1 MKKIL
6 SCALAAV
13 TVVLTLL
20 VTSAYAAGEKEL
32 PTIIVNDEKW
42 YKDTVSPLIVRDGKN
57 YVPAEVFTMLDYISL
72 TYPNDGKSGGDER

>member
-13 TVVLTLL
+13 MVVLAVL

-32 PTIIVNDEKW
+32 PTIIVNDEK
-42 YKDTVSPLIVRDGKN
+42 
-57 YVPAEVFTMLDYISL
+57 
-72 TYPNDGKSGGDER
+72 

>member
-42 YKDTVSPLIVRDGKN
+42 YKDTHISERRQPLPHEHRH
-57 YVPAEVFTMLDYISL
+57 AELYLRAVH
-72 TYPNDGKSGGDER
+72 GKSGGDER

>member
-32 PTIIVNDEKW
+32 PTI
-42 YKDTVSPLIVRDGKN
+42 
-57 YVPAEVFTMLDYISL
+57 
-72 TYPNDGKSGGDER
+72 